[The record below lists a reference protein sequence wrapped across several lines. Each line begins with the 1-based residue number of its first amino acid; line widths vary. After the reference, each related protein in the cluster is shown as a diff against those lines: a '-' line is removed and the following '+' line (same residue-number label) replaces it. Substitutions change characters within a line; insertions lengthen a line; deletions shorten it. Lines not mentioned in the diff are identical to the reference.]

1 MRWNV
6 IRILLYVEFCRNIKR
21 ELEKRS
27 NLLMG
32 SRVELQKLEG
42 FTCVCGW
49 RVRMLKQCADAHSH
63 KKIISSIIIC
73 CYSWLTYWAR
83 NSFEWWR
90 LYDLSKWKKSFLSL
104 FCLRSIIIHG
114 ERGRKQLY
122 HPFCCCFW
130 GSWSLLLDFN
140 VCCWYLEAIRN
151 QSNFSTKLR
160 QNFREMFCP
169 RGQNFGL

>member
-1 MRWNV
+1 
-6 IRILLYVEFCRNIKR
+6 
-21 ELEKRS
+21 
-27 NLLMG
+27 MG

-42 FTCVCGW
+42 FTCVCNY
-49 RVRMLKQCADAHSH
+49 MESADAKTMRRCTLTH

-114 ERGRKQLY
+114 SKRERAKTIV
-122 HPFCCCFW
+122 
-130 GSWSLLLDFN
+130 SSILLLGEVDHFCRISTC
-140 VCCWYLEAIRN
+140 VVDIWKLRN

-160 QNFREMFCP
+160 QNVFWEMFCP

>member
-1 MRWNV
+1 
-6 IRILLYVEFCRNIKR
+6 
-21 ELEKRS
+21 
-27 NLLMG
+27 MG

-42 FTCVCGW
+42 FTCVCNY
-49 RVRMLKQCADAHSH
+49 MESADAKTMRRCTLTH

-114 ERGRKQLY
+114 SKGENNCIIHSAGA
-122 HPFCCCFW
+122 W
-130 GSWSLLLDFN
+130 GSWSLLPDFN
-140 VCCWYLEAIRN
+140 VCCWYLEAKKSY

-160 QNFREMFCP
+160 QNVFWEMFCP